1 MYSTEVFLYQQRT
14 QVLLLDSSGQYFT
27 MRYNPVYA
35 KRLTLNLGVDNV
47 LLFSFVNQDE
57 KPVNVNGCT
66 FTFRLTNTEGTSLL
80 LTEPMTILN
89 AATGQVKV
97 TIPAEDTWELIAQP
111 ASYSITVQSGNL
123 NQAVFT
129 NAQSGAR
136 APIDIVNSVLPQ
148 FIPSRPLTI
157 PTTALSSQVSFDG
170 AGYEN
175 FPGWA
180 GSWYAG
186 GTGSW
191 YWNSLANTEFY
202 TSFIEPKNYITTV
215 QMDLVGYTG
224 TIKGQWAQN
233 YQSIW
238 YNITESTTYYNETK
252 TIYMNIEGWYPILR
266 LGFNNSL
273 FATPNQPGIPASAY
287 ATCENGVVTSIE
299 IQNGGSGYLA
309 PPKIDILGNGA
320 GAVAEAVMSDTWG
333 PDEYGPEGVGY
344 GTIVAINVINGGSG
358 YWPIALGQINPQAY
372 PVPPQN
378 QGALVLI
385 STGFITNLMYR

>member
-1 MYSTEVFLYQQRT
+1 MYSTEVYLYQQRT
-14 QVLLLDSSGQYFT
+14 QVVLLDSSGHYFT

-66 FTFRLTNTEGTSLL
+66 FVFRLTNTAGTELL

-123 NQAVFT
+123 TQAVFT

-136 APIDIVNSVLPQ
+136 APIDIVNAVYPRYLPSV
-148 FIPSRPLTI
+148 PLTI
-157 PTTALSSQVSFDG
+157 PTTELSAQVSYDG

-175 FPGWA
+175 YPGWA
-180 GSWYAG
+180 GNWYEG
-186 GTGSW
+186 GFLSG
-191 YWNSLANTEFY
+191 YYNSMSNTEFY
-202 TSFIEPKNYITTV
+202 SSFIQPRNYITTI

-224 TIKGQWAQN
+224 TIKAQSSQN

-238 YNITESTTYYNETK
+238 YNVTESTTYFNETR
-252 TIYMNIEGWYPILR
+252 TIYLNVIGWHPLLR

-273 FATPNQPGIPASAY
+273 FATPTPPGVPASAY
-287 ATCENGVVTSIE
+287 ATCVDGVVSSIV

-309 PPKIDILGNGA
+309 PPKIDILGNGS
-320 GAVAEAVMSDTWG
+320 GAAAEAVMSNTYG
-333 PDEYGPEGVGY
+333 PGEYGPEGTGY
-344 GTIVAINVINGGSG
+344 GTVVAINIISGGSG
-358 YWPIALGQINPQAY
+358 YWPIPFGMVNPQAY
-372 PVPPQN
+372 PVPPEN
-378 QGALVLI
+378 QGALVAI
-385 STGFITNLMYR
+385 STGFVVNLMYR